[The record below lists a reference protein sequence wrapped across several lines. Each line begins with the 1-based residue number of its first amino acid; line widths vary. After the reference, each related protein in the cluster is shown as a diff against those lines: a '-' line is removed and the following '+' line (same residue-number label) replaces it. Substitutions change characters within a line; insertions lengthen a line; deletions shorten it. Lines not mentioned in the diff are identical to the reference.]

1 MNRIST
7 IALFA
12 IASLT
17 TCTGAFAQDR
27 VIKAN
32 IPFDFAVGDTWMPA
46 GEYTISTPYRGSL
59 EVRSADLNKTAIIT
73 SNQSY
78 DESRAGSKLVF
89 DRYGNQ
95 YFLHEVLCP
104 TLSSLNLDVPKGKTE
119 KQVRSRALE
128 ANNLSDSQV
137 LVAAR

>member
-1 MNRIST
+1 MNRISA

-17 TCTGAFAQDR
+17 TCTGAFAQDH

-46 GEYTISTPYRGSL
+46 GEYTVSTPYRGTL
-59 EVRSADLNKTAIIT
+59 QLRSADRSKTATIM
-73 SNQSY
+73 SVESY
-78 DESRAGSKLVF
+78 NESGKGSKLVF

-104 TLSSLNLDVPKGKTE
+104 TIASLNLDVPKGKAE
-119 KQVRSRALE
+119 KQIRSRALE
-128 ANNLSDSQV
+128 AKTPSDEKV